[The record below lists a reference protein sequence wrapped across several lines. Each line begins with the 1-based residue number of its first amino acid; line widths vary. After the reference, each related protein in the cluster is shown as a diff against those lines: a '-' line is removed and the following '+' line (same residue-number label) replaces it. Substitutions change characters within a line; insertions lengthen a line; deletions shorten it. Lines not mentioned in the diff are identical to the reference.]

1 MVTMHLLIAWTVL
14 AAPPKLDQLTA
25 AGVWTKPAVPLLAND
40 AAWKHLPATT
50 TPRAGPLP
58 SWARMLAESLPN
70 TTAAMLEF
78 DRIHRKESPLDPTLR
93 ARLRWR
99 IADANRCE
107 YTKRVAL
114 LDLKNAKPAA
124 GEVEALSKGDDASFA
139 SLPLR
144 DRQAL
149 SFVKQLTLKGAEL
162 TDQQFADV
170 LKGFGEKHTVAIV
183 LLTAGAN
190 WQDKLFL
197 SLGVP
202 IEPDG
207 PMAALDFRIDKSVSD
222 ENKPEAPERVL
233 PTNAPREDWTPA
245 EAFGSDW
252 GERNLKELRGEMEK
266 QKARAPRIRVPTAEE
281 YLASTAK
288 TPTKAGQPRRVPKV
302 IWTLVC
308 SGYQPELAAAW
319 GGNTGSFRTD
329 AKQDRVFE
337 ESLFWI
343 VTRSID
349 CFY

>member
-1 MVTMHLLIAWTVL
+1 LTSILIACAAL
-14 AAPPKLDQLTA
+14 AAPPKLDQSTA
-25 AGVWTKPAVPLLAND
+25 AGIWTKPAVPLLDND
-40 AAWKHLPATT
+40 AAWKHLPPTT
-50 TPRAGPLP
+50 TPRGGPLP
-58 SWARMLAESLPN
+58 SWARMLAGSLPN

-78 DRIHRKESPLDPTLR
+78 DRIHRTESPLDPTLR

-99 IADANRCE
+99 IAEANRCE
-107 YTKRVAL
+107 YTKQAAL
-114 LDLKNAKPAA
+114 FDLKNTKPAA
-124 GEVEALSKGDDASFA
+124 GEVDALSKGDDSSFA

-149 SFVKQLTLKGAEL
+149 DFVKQLTLKGAEL

-170 LKGFGEKHTVAIV
+170 LKEFGEKQTVAIV

-190 WQDKLFL
+190 WQDRLFL

-202 IEPDG
+202 LEPDA
-207 PMAALDFRIDKSVSD
+207 PMAAIDFRLDKSVSD
-222 ENKPEAPERVL
+222 DDKPEAPERVL
-233 PTNAPREDWTPA
+233 PTNPPREDWTPA

-266 QKARAPRIRVPTAEE
+266 QKARAPRIRIPSAEE
-281 YLASTAK
+281 YLAATAK
-288 TPTKAGQPRRVPKV
+288 MPTKAGQPRRVPKIV
-302 IWTLVC
+302 WTQVC

-329 AKQDRVFE
+329 ARQDRVFE